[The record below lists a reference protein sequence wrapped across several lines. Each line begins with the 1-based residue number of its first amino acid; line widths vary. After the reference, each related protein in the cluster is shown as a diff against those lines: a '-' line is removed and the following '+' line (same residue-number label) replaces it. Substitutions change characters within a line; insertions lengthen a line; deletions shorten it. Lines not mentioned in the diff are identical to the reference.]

1 MSGAALAL
9 PWNRCSREELSARER
24 LIVALDFSTAED
36 AQKIVEELGDTVSFY
51 KIGLQLQLAPKLRQ
65 LFNRLTKEK
74 KNIFVDFKYIDIPAT
89 IEAVVRSASMLNIR
103 FITVIGQDHI
113 VEAAIKGR
121 GDTDLKILAVTLLTG
136 MSETD
141 MRKAY
146 STTVSLEKFV
156 SDRAKDVI
164 SIGCDGVICSPQEIS
179 LIRRTVS
186 EVMPGHNFLVV
197 TPGIR
202 PAGVSRDDQKRTATP
217 YDAIMNGADYL
228 VVGRPITRSANP
240 TEAAQHIIDQMGWAL
255 EERSNSSA
263 SALPVP
269 AEID

>member
-9 PWNRCSREELSARER
+9 PLNRRSREELSARER
-24 LIVALDFSTAED
+24 LIVALDFSTAEE
-36 AQKIVEELGDTVSFY
+36 AQKIVDELDDTVSFY

-65 LFNRLTKEK
+65 LFNRLAK
-74 KNIFVDFKYIDIPAT
+74 KRKNVFIDFKYIDIPAT

-113 VEAAIKGR
+113 VEAAMKGR
-121 GDTDLKILAVTLLTG
+121 GESDLKILAVTLLTG
-136 MSETD
+136 MSEKD

-146 STTVSLEKFV
+146 STTVSLERFV
-156 SDRAKDVI
+156 SDRARDVI

-179 LIRRTVS
+179 LIRNNVGDI
-186 EVMPGHNFLVV
+186 MPGRNFLVV

-202 PAGVSRDDQKRTATP
+202 PVGSSRDDQKRIATP

-240 TEAAQHIIDQMGWAL
+240 AEAAQKIIDQMGWAL
-255 EERSNSSA
+255 EEKSNSSA

-269 AEID
+269 AEVN